1 MKINEIA
8 TIGRIGTVGGA
19 ESPALS
25 GSTLAPAAPKPVSAG
40 STTTA
45 NTAPVT
51 APTTTT
57 ANTAPA
63 AGSSAG
69 SAQPTAKPVTPQGVD
84 ALAQIL
90 KSAGLNSTQLGQ
102 IMQKAK

>member
-19 ESPALS
+19 ASPALS

-51 APTTTT
+51 APTTT

-69 SAQPTAKPVTPQGVD
+69 SAQPAAKPVTPQGVD
-84 ALAQIL
+84 ALAQLL